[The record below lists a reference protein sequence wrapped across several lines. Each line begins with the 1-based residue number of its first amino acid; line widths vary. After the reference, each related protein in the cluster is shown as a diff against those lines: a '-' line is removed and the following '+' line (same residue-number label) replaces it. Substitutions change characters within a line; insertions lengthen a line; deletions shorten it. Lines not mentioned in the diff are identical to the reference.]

1 MATERRDFARRTF
14 NPPFGPVAY
23 IHKGAGMFDGTAK
36 TAGEIRR
43 PFV

>member
-14 NPPFGPVAY
+14 NPSFGPVA
-23 IHKGAGMFDGTAK
+23 HVRKGAGMFDGTAK
-36 TAGEIRR
+36 TAGENRR